1 MGTSDRTRN
10 LIMCGCGC
18 IADVDVL
25 ISDGA
30 IAREHRCPS
39 ELHPSST
46 SCHLGR
52 SPTPLPCPVS
62 PPRRSGAC
70 AVKTGPP
77 HRPARRRGWRHYDG
91 RARGDRVGRASSAHR
106 AHACLCH
113 PPSSFGP
120 ASQGRPPA
128 ANVGIVSQFRPSAG

>member
-39 ELHPSST
+39 KLHPSST
-46 SCHLGR
+46 SRHLGR

-62 PPRRSGAC
+62 PPRSFGAC
-70 AVKTGPP
+70 AVKTG
-77 HRPARRRGWRHYDG
+77 RRHYDG
-91 RARGDRVGRASSAHR
+91 RARGDRVGQASSAHR

-113 PPSSFGP
+113 PPSAFGP

-128 ANVGIVSQFRPSAG
+128 ANVGIVSQFRPGVG